1 MDSSPDSSV
10 VALDEAGP
18 DGRCRWVDGGG
29 HQWLIARQGGSLI
42 VERPDTGE
50 SVVVR
55 FPDLAAEALDGPPA
69 EVWVLFCAADGHLFH
84 CSICHEAEVIEFS
97 RSARPKV
104 DAPGPNRR
112 RGCSCEAG
120 RPDGC

>member
-1 MDSSPDSSV
+1 MDSSSDSSV
-10 VALDEAGP
+10 VALDGAGP

-29 HQWLIARQGGSLI
+29 HEWLIARQGGSLI

-104 DAPGPNRR
+104 DPPGPNRR

>member
-1 MDSSPDSSV
+1 MDSSPDTS
-10 VALDEAGP
+10 VALRGGSEPAS
-18 DGRCRWVDGGG
+18 RCRWVDGGG
-29 HQWLIARQGGSLI
+29 HEWQFARQGGSLI
-42 VERPDTGE
+42 VERPQTGE

-55 FPDLAAEALDGPPA
+55 FPDLAAEALDGPPS

-104 DAPGPNRR
+104 DLPGPSRR

-120 RPDGC
+120 RPDSC

>member
-1 MDSSPDSSV
+1 MDSSPDSST
-10 VALDEAGP
+10 VAVDGGGRS
-18 DGRCRWVDGGG
+18 GRCRWVDGGG
-29 HQWLIARQGGSLI
+29 HEWVFARQGGSLI

-69 EVWVLFCAADGHLFH
+69 EVWVLFCAADGNLFH

-97 RSARPKV
+97 RTARPKV
-104 DAPGPNRR
+104 DLAVPSRR
-112 RGCSCEAG
+112 RSCSCEAG
-120 RPDGC
+120 RPDSF

>member
-1 MDSSPDSSV
+1 MDSSPDTSV
-10 VALDEAGP
+10 AMRDGSGP

-29 HQWLIARQGGSLI
+29 HEWLFARQGGSLI
-42 VERPDTGE
+42 GERPQTGE

-97 RSARPKV
+97 RSVRAAGEAAGGSRP
-104 DAPGPNRR
+104 RH
-112 RGCSCEAG
+112 GCSCEKG
-120 RPDGC
+120 RPDC

>member
-1 MDSSPDSSV
+1 MDSSPDTSV
-10 VALDEAGP
+10 RPLDGGGP
-18 DGRCRWVDGGG
+18 PGKCRWVDGGG
-29 HQWLIARQGGSLI
+29 HEWLIARQGGALI

-55 FPDLAAEALDGPPA
+55 FPDLAAEALDGPPS

-84 CSICHEAEVIEFS
+84 CSICREAEVIEFS
-97 RSARPKV
+97 RSAWPKV
-104 DAPGPNRR
+104 DLHEPGRR

-120 RPDGC
+120 RPDSF